1 LTQTKAEAPA
11 RRQPVIAEDRRRSQR
26 VMLKVAVT
34 LHLSI
39 NDKPTTLDAHTLVVN
54 THGAMLCVQQ
64 NLAADTHL
72 ELEHNRSQERRR
84 ARVTR
89 KPQSSPDGW
98 LVPVEFEEESRDFW
112 HVSFPPANW
121 KPLMD

>member
-1 LTQTKAEAPA
+1 M
-11 RRQPVIAEDRRRSQR
+11 AEDRRRSQR

-34 LHLSI
+34 LYLSI
-39 NDKPTTLDAHTLVVN
+39 NDRPEKIEAHTLVVN

-64 NLAADTHL
+64 NLASETHL
-72 ELEHNRSQERRR
+72 ELEHNRSKERRR

-98 LVPVEFEEESRDFW
+98 LIPVEFEEAAGDFW

-121 KPLMD
+121 KPPID